1 MSQLLRG
8 AAVAA
13 LTFAVMSSQQAG
25 AQAFPNI
32 NRAKEAATRSI
43 DATNAH
49 TSVMTA
55 DQS

>member
-13 LTFAVMSSQQAG
+13 LTVAVMSLQQAS

-32 NRAKEAATRSI
+32 NKAK
-43 DATNAH
+43 
-49 TSVMTA
+49 
-55 DQS
+55 